1 MNGDTGWMRNVR
13 PVFTLSAFG
22 QADFPHR
29 VKKTCQRW
37 D

>member
-1 MNGDTGWMRNVR
+1 MNGDTGWMHNVR
-13 PVFTLSAFG
+13 PVFTLSVFG
-22 QADFPHR
+22 RRISRYR